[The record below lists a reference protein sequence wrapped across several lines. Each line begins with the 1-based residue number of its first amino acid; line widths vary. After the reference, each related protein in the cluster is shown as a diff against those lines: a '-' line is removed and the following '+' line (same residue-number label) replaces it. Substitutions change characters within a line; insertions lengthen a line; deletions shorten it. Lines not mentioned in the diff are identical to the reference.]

1 MKFLLVIIIA
11 AIALAVAIAAYIKN
25 DREWERAARAW
36 RKDNEDLDRKV
47 CNLSREK
54 KIAEKRIEEQAKE
67 ISATEKE
74 YFCAQNEVEVL
85 ESKLRDANA
94 LIKRYDGI
102 FNGFN
107 IVHDPSG
114 VRECYLEIDGARI
127 IIQGGKISGWYDNN
141 VPEKAREDA
150 CEAMEIGSDT
160 GNTCETP
167 LSNYRWIKIMTVEEM
182 ARMIVNFEEM
192 AVLSCDPKYCE
203 GRPSDLHCPP
213 LSDGEDREERCY
225 RATVKWLMDLHE
237 EAETE
242 TGGKE
247 GPGEERQSA
256 EPAEATEE

>member
-47 CNLSREK
+47 CDLSREK

-182 ARMIVNFEEM
+182 AEE
-192 AVLSCDPKYCE
+192 LCRLKSKI
-203 GRPSDLHCPP
+203 
-213 LSDGEDREERCY
+213 
-225 RATVKWLMDLHE
+225 
-237 EAETE
+237 
-242 TGGKE
+242 
-247 GPGEERQSA
+247 
-256 EPAEATEE
+256 